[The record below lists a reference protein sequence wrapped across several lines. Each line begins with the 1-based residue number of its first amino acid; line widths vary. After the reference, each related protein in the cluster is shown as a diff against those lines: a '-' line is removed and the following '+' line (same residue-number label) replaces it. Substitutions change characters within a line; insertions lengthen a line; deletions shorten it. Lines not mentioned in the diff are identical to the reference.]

1 MSRFRCASCLAV
13 CLALIA
19 SAAVAAPDEGRKA
32 PPDPDKLFARKDVD
46 KNGRLTL
53 DEFKAG
59 MKEEALAKAETRFR
73 KLDGNGDGGLT
84 LDELKNG
91 MKQRRKS

>member
-1 MSRFRCASCLAV
+1 MSRSRRASLLAV
-13 CLALIA
+13 CFALIA
-19 SAAVAAPDEGRKA
+19 SAAVAAPDGGRKG
-32 PPDPDKLFARKDVD
+32 PPDPEKLFARKDAD

-59 MKEEALAKAETRFR
+59 MKGEALGKAETRFR
-73 KLDGNGDGGLT
+73 KLDGNGDGGVT
-84 LDELKNG
+84 IEELKSG